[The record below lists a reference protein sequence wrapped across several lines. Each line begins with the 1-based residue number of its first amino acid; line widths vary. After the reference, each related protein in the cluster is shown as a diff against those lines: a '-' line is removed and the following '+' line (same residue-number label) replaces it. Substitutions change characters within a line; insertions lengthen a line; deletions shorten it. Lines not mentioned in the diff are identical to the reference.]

1 MKLSSKKSYV
11 QVALNSTIEES
22 LKVVAMLPADERIIY
37 EIGTPM
43 IKEFGMSAVRQVRAA
58 LSQKAIGAAMT
69 GVKIQPSKGLKGI
82 FEQMSSGVSENTPY
96 IVADMKTIDR
106 AEREIAIAKSAGADG
121 VVMMGNA
128 PIETLRKGLEVG
140 KELSIDIFIDMM
152 NVDFPLS
159 ILRELGETPKGVY
172 LHRGVDETEA
182 TKKQLPMYE
191 IRRILG
197 EKDVMIGVAGGD
209 TSREIQSAIFNDADI
224 VVIWKAV
231 YQADKG
237 AKELVEEVLQNLN

>member
-1 MKLSSKKSYV
+1 MKISSKKHYL

-22 LKVVAMLPADERIIY
+22 LKVVAMLPSDERIIY

-43 IKEFGMSAVRQVRAA
+43 IKEFGMEAIRRVRVALAQKSVSSAISTVKFQAN
-58 LSQKAIGAAMT
+58 T
-69 GVKIQPSKGLKGI
+69 GFKGLI
-82 FEQMSSGVSENTPY
+82 EQMSAGVSNNTPY
-96 IVADMKTIDR
+96 IIADMKTIDR
-106 AEREIAIAKSAGADG
+106 AEREIRMAQSAGANA
-121 VVMMGNA
+121 VVIMGTA
-128 PIETLRKGLEVG
+128 PIETLRKGLAYG
-140 KELSIDIFIDMM
+140 KEIGIDIFIDMM

-159 ILRELGETPKGVY
+159 VLRELGETPKGVY

-182 TKKQLPMYE
+182 TKKQLPMHE

-209 TSREIQSAIFNDADI
+209 TPREIQSAIFNDSHI

-231 YQADKG
+231 YQADTKT
-237 AKELVEEVLQNLN
+237 KELVEEVLKSLN

>member
-11 QVALNSTIEES
+11 QVALNSTVEES
-22 LKVVAMLPADERIIY
+22 LRVVAMLPADERILF

-58 LSQKAIGAAMT
+58 LSQKALGTAMT

-82 FEQMSSGVSENTPY
+82 IEQMSSGVSQNIPY

-106 AEREIAIAKSAGADG
+106 AEREIRMAQSAGADG
-121 VVMMGNA
+121 VVMMGTA

-140 KELSIDIFIDMM
+140 KEIGVDIFIDMM
-152 NVDFPLS
+152 NVEFPLS
-159 ILRELGETPKGVY
+159 VLRELGETPKGVY

-182 TKKQLPMYE
+182 TKKQLPMHE

-209 TSREIQSAIFNDADI
+209 TPREIQSAIFNDADI

-237 AKELVEEVLQNLN
+237 AKELVEEVLKSLN